1 MHQRERSDV
10 TVSRCVLAV
19 LKEKVIPVPQ
29 FVENF
34 LPTVIKY
41 LDHDDEAVVSMWS
54 TTLIEAIPLLPVD
67 VLQEHVAPV
76 AIQRSQPT
84 RPVNLR
90 IISCNVLGELALQYE
105 PALLKKDLLP
115 VCLSLCQ
122 DESLEVRA
130 AICTQL
136 EKVIKQLKGDSFKT
150 TLGPSLVEL
159 GSDEAIKVKEAAF
172 VSAVNILGVV
182 DTDDIITTLIPLLKR
197 IIQYGFNSDDNIL
210 LPIARRYGEM
220 CLGIKDIIDE
230 KQTFVKYFISIASE
244 GLPQS
249 WKKGCVMSDS
259 DYQIK
264 FPSMSADEAVLCR
277 QAAAANL
284 PAIFSFCGGED
295 ESINGLIPILDSL
308 CSDPSVMV
316 RKTIS
321 TGLSQIATI
330 LGSNNPS
337 IRTNFIKM
345 LNDDSEEVLD
355 GLVPQLNTIISML
368 TQNEFFNP
376 KMEISLIS
384 ELTPVLLK
392 CEGLVS
398 TSRNWRLYCTF
409 LSQIRILADIL
420 APEVL
425 HADYTRL
432 LLNRIHQTRTVPIR
446 SALMDTILF
455 FLRRTPI
462 PEHRMRV
469 IETIIQ
475 DFCRSTNFYNR
486 IFYLRSCN
494 SLLTMFSMAFF
505 KKYFFSPTLL
515 MIDDAVPNIRWTLM
529 MLLPKLNY
537 LADHPP
543 DEEMKKQ
550 LEAVRI
556 KLGSD
561 KDREIS
567 RVMGSDPGISNNE
580 DLKCFEGDQEKFDE
594 ETKLGEY
601 ETLEVQP
608 TKHVLGSR
616 IPRSPS
622 TNSPLSSVNKAVL
635 RRKSSDHA
643 STKTLED
650 GSQREAAKDQKNNVP
665 TENNNKMAGKACK
678 RAIPIS
684 RISKSAPSSRQGS
697 FKDKRMSL
705 DEIDMNKN
713 IETSSPNGSPQK
725 PSQLPRPLS
734 CINFSARPASCG
746 KKSNS
751 SKLPV
756 SRGSAVRQLSK

>member
-41 LDHDDEAVVSMWS
+41 LDHDDEAVVAMWS

-84 RPVNLR
+84 RPVNQR
-90 IISCNVLGELALQYE
+90 INSCSVLGELALQYE
-105 PALLKKDLLP
+105 PPLLKKDLLP

-122 DESLEVRA
+122 DESLEVRS

-159 GSDEAIKVKEAAF
+159 GSDEAIRVKEAAF

-182 DTDDIITTLIPLLKR
+182 ETDDVVTTLIPLLKR
-197 IIQYGFNSDDNIL
+197 IIQYGFTSDDNIL
-210 LPIARRYGEM
+210 LPIASRYGEM
-220 CLGIKDIIDE
+220 CLGIKDITDE
-230 KQTFVKYFISIASE
+230 KQTFVKYFISIASV

-264 FPSMSADEAVLCR
+264 FPSMLADQAVLCR

-284 PAIFSFCGGED
+284 PAIFSFCEGD
-295 ESINGLIPILDSL
+295 NESINGLLPVLDSL
-308 CSDPSVMV
+308 CSDPSAMV

-321 TGLSQIATI
+321 AGFSQIATF

-337 IRTNFIKM
+337 IRINFIKI
-345 LNDDSEEVLD
+345 LNDDAEEVLD
-355 GLVPQLNTIISML
+355 GLIPQLNMLISML

-384 ELTPVLLK
+384 ELNPALLK

-398 TSRNWRLYCTF
+398 TSHNWRLYCTF

-420 APEVL
+420 APEAL

-432 LLNRIHQTRTVPIR
+432 LLSRIHQTRTVPIR
-446 SALMDTILF
+446 SALIDTILF

-462 PEHRMRV
+462 PEHRMKV

-486 IFYLRSCN
+486 IFYLRSCH
-494 SLLTMFSMAFF
+494 SLLSMFSMAFF

-515 MIDDAVPNIRWTLM
+515 MIDDAVPNIRWALM

-537 LADHPP
+537 LAEHPP
-543 DEEMKKQ
+543 DEDLKKQ

-556 KLGSD
+556 KLNSD
-561 KDREIS
+561 KDREIA
-567 RVMGSDPGISNNE
+567 RVMGSDVGISQEE
-580 DLKCFEGDQEKFDE
+580 DLKCFEGDQEKFEE

-601 ETLEVQP
+601 ETLESQS
-608 TKHVLGSR
+608 TKQVTGSR

-622 TNSPLSSVNKAVL
+622 ANSSLVSANKAVL
-635 RRKSSDHA
+635 RRKPSEHA
-643 STKTLED
+643 SSKTMED
-650 GSQREAAKDQKNNVP
+650 GSQKEVAKEKNNSVP
-665 TENNNKMAGKACK
+665 TENVNKLAGKTFK

-684 RISKSAPSSRQGS
+684 RTSKSRSAPSSRQGS

-713 IETSSPNGSPQK
+713 IETSASMDLLKNLRSYLVLSHVSTSLLGPPLAGR
-725 PSQLPRPLS
+725 SQTQANYLLV
-734 CINFSARPASCG
+734 G
-746 KKSNS
+746 
-751 SKLPV
+751 
-756 SRGSAVRQLSK
+756 AVR